1 MFGFLKS
8 GACSIGVDIGDD
20 SIKLAQ
26 LSNGGE
32 GVSLIAGR
40 SERRPESVK
49 PGSAAWQRWVVQA
62 IREATANRRFRGR
75 NVIAAIPIND
85 VFIDHVKVGTQFSSK
100 SRNGGIMLDTNDEKL
115 SQVILSRVKQKLPFE
130 PDDAMIKY
138 LPTEDDN
145 VLMMATERKI
155 IDRHLAI
162 YEKAGLTIK
171 SIGAWPVALANCYTR
186 FFGRRKAD
194 LKAIVMLLD
203 IEPNYTNLVI
213 CRHKNPLFA
222 CSIPIGLRR
231 LDDERIVTRLVLELT
246 ACRRRFASMG
256 RSAQIERLIFLSG
269 PAVDANTYTTIAKQM
284 EIQAQMGDCLE
295 AVEIENPFRSGIDRR
310 NGNANVNWAIAFGLS
325 LS

>member
-1 MFGFLKS
+1 MLSFLKS
-8 GACSIGVDIGDD
+8 RAYSIGVDIGVDGL
-20 SIKLAQ
+20 KLAQ
-26 LSNGGE
+26 LANGGE
-32 GVSLIAGR
+32 SISLIAGR

-49 PGSAAWQRWVVQA
+49 PGSAAWQRWAVQA
-62 IREATANRRFRGR
+62 LREATANHRFRGK
-75 NVIAAIPIND
+75 NAIAAIPAND
-85 VFIDHVKVGTQFSSK
+85 VFIDHVKVGTQFYSK
-100 SRNGGIMLDTNDEKL
+100 SPNGSAELATNDEKL
-115 SQVILSRVKQKLPFE
+115 SQVILSKIKQKLPFE
-130 PDDAMIKY
+130 PDNAMIKY

-186 FFGRRKAD
+186 FFGRRDAD
-194 LKAIVMLLD
+194 LKVIVMLLD
-203 IEPNYTNLVI
+203 IELDYTNLVI
-213 CRHKNPLFA
+213 CRHKRPLFA

-246 ACRRRFASMG
+246 TCRRRFASMHP
-256 RSAQIERLIFLSG
+256 SAQIARLIFLSG

-284 EIQAQMGDCLE
+284 EIQAQMGDCLA
-295 AVEIENPFRSGIDRR
+295 AVEIENPYRSGIDRR